1 MTTDPVT
8 VPAEGSRS
16 DGWRDIVDAS
26 EKVREAQLELERLIN
41 LRNDAI
47 RSGIDLYHLSYRQA
61 GRASG
66 LSSGRI
72 HGILA
77 NE

>member
-1 MTTDPVT
+1 MTGAPAAA
-8 VPAEGSRS
+8 PAEGAFS
-16 DGWRDIVDAS
+16 DGWKDIVEAS